1 MEPFLGII
9 VGALAISVPILAAI
23 AQKRQRRA
31 DFLLLARELRLANV
45 REARHR
51 GRTMSVEGER
61 DDFRIRVTQ
70 VAAARVEHGNPLSD
84 IHVNPQSD
92 VRIVVDGRSSFPRTI
107 DLRLEDIA
115 TSIARQFGRKE
126 IEIGDEAFDDAVF
139 IRGPELALQAALDPR
154 TRRLVC
160 ELLQAGGRIAD
171 GVVCTRVRAP
181 TCSPATAAAALE
193 RALEVARRLSD
204 PENILARLCERFR
217 WEHAPGVRLRLLD
230 LLADRFPAEPE
241 ARSVFREALLATDDR
256 LRLHAARVLGEEG
269 RQALLDVAS
278 CTDGDNAQAVRAIE
292 LLGRRL
298 PIEDAL
304 AALNDA
310 LRVGHRNVARAVI
323 QTLGLHGGQLAIDRL
338 GAVLAVGEVDLAAA
352 SARALAATNDP
363 GVEARLL
370 GALPSAQ
377 PGVTF
382 AVCEALGRV
391 GSIAAVPEL
400 RAIASA
406 TATDRAV
413 ARAAGHAIA
422 AIQSRLAGA
431 SPGQVS
437 LAEGQAGDLTLT
449 NETETGRVS
458 LIDR

>member
-1 MEPFLGII
+1 M
-9 VGALAISVPILAAI
+9 
-23 AQKRQRRA
+23 
-31 DFLLLARELRLANV
+31 
-45 REARHR
+45 
-51 GRTMSVEGER
+51 
-61 DDFRIRVTQ
+61 
-70 VAAARVEHGNPLSD
+70 
-84 IHVNPQSD
+84 
-92 VRIVVDGRSSFPRTI
+92 
-107 DLRLEDIA
+107 
-115 TSIARQFGRKE
+115 
-126 IEIGDEAFDDAVF
+126 
-139 IRGPELALQAALDPR
+139 
-154 TRRLVC
+154 
-160 ELLQAGGRIAD
+160 
-171 GVVCTRVRAP
+171 
-181 TCSPATAAAALE
+181 
-193 RALEVARRLSD
+193 
-204 PENILARLCERFR
+204 
-217 WEHAPGVRLRLLD
+217 
-230 LLADRFPAEPE
+230 
-241 ARSVFREALLATDDR
+241 
-256 LRLHAARVLGEEG
+256 
-269 RQALLDVAS
+269 
-278 CTDGDNAQAVRAIE
+278 RAIE